1 MFTEQQLKVLEA
13 PLARERVKQRQ
24 GANRQSL
31 SYMEGWQLIEEA
43 NRIFGF
49 GCWSRE
55 TTLLE
60 PLHDPKLVADEE
72 DPSRS
77 KVVAAYFAKARV
89 TVWSPDGQRSIV
101 REGCGAARGFA
112 KTAGEAMEQAIKAAE
127 TDALKRALVTFGNA
141 FGLALYD
148 RQQKNV
154 ASLPGPAQESGERAL
169 DTGFDAP
176 QRLTT
181 SQRALAMSTR
191 TASQSQ
197 RAKGKVTDISDLPV

>member
-24 GANRQSL
+24 GANRQSV
-31 SYMEGWQLIEEA
+31 SYVEGGQLIEEA

-60 PLHDPKLVADEE
+60 PLHDPKLVPDEN
-72 DPSRS
+72 DPRNT

-112 KTAGEAMEQAIKAAE
+112 RTVSEAMENALKAAC
-127 TDALKRALVTFGNA
+127 T
-141 FGLALYD
+141 
-148 RQQKNV
+148 
-154 ASLPGPAQESGERAL
+154 
-169 DTGFDAP
+169 
-176 QRLTT
+176 
-181 SQRALAMSTR
+181 
-191 TASQSQ
+191 
-197 RAKGKVTDISDLPV
+197 